1 VKEDTVNWKGIMI
14 HHTAGRASATIDE
27 VGELHKQRGFKEIG
41 YHFLLRYDGLTA
53 RWRVEHGRS
62 ERSAGAHCPGAN
74 KTHLGVAVAGDYR
87 ERSLPPLAASVLVML
102 LAELCSEYRIATSE
116 IIPHCDRRPT
126 ECPGARIVAEMP
138 SIRER
143 VRALLPYA
151 ETI

>member
-1 VKEDTVNWKGIMI
+1 MRWRGVVI
-14 HHTAGRASATIDE
+14 HHTVGRTTASAADIEE
-27 VGELHKQRGFKEIG
+27 VHKKRGFKTIG
-41 YHFLLRYDGLTA
+41 YHYLVRYDEVAA
-53 RWRVEHGRS
+53 RWLVEDGRS
-62 ERSAGAHCPGAN
+62 ERMAGAHCPGAN
-74 KTHLGVAVAGDYR
+74 NTHLGVAVAGDYR
-87 ERSLPPLAASVLVML
+87 EREIQPAALSALVML
-102 LAELCSEYRIATSE
+102 LTKLCSEHHIDPSD